1 MSDPTPEPSS
11 GVEAPPLDAAARAR
25 LEAEAQRRED
35 QELAGEFLVT
45 LSQWRSGDLVLELAK
60 QLRELVKAVRLH
72 RKAGTLT
79 LKIKVR
85 PISKN
90 TISTLE
96 LVDDISVNAP
106 TAARESWTMFS
117 SKSGALSLEH
127 PDQLSIQ
134 MNTNAAG
141 GDQ

>member
-1 MSDPTPEPSS
+1 MSESTPEPAS

-25 LEAEAQRRED
+25 LEAEAQKRAD
-35 QELAGEFLVT
+35 AELAGELMVT
-45 LSQWRSGDLVLELAK
+45 LTHWRGGALMVELATK
-60 QLRELVKAVRLH
+60 LRELVQAVRRH
-72 RKAGTLT
+72 KKAGTLT
-79 LKIKVR
+79 LKITVR

-96 LVDDISVNAP
+96 LVDDVTVKTP

-127 PDQLSIQ
+127 PDQLSIEIQ
-134 MNTNAAG
+134 KHTAG
-141 GDQ
+141 GQQ